1 MKAVPGKQTDTRRL
15 THFSAQGLI
24 RRYRRKFPNALLSRH
39 LALDEV
45 PEEEEQA
52 EAAPPAS
59 TETPKAE
66 QGN

>member
-24 RRYRRKFPNALLSRH
+24 RRYRRKFPNALLSRY

-45 PEEEEQA
+45 PEEA
-52 EAAPPAS
+52 KAPPES